1 MFAFED
7 GGHLLDNNFLVRL
20 TRNII
25 GIGEQY
31 QSKRY
36 PTRVALAVV
45 ILKEEIEPHKQID
58 K

>member
-1 MFAFED
+1 
-7 GGHLLDNNFLVRL
+7 LDNNFLVRL